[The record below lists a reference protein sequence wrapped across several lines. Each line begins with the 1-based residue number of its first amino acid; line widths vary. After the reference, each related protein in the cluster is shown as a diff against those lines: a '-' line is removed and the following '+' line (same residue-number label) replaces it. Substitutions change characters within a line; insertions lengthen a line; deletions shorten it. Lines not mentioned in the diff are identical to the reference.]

1 MRVLLADDQLVTLEG
16 VRIVLESSDD
26 ISVVGQAGTREE
38 LSSLVAR
45 TRPDVVLIDPQL
57 CGNDDFA
64 CIDVIRTQHR
74 EAKVVFFSM
83 KSNIHHVQAALEA
96 GAAAY
101 IIKTIHPLDLVGAL
115 RQTLQRT
122 VFHPR
127 LSKTL
132 QGENGSTDELTEALR
147 SPFRDPAEDAE
158 LKERL
163 AQALAELPERARSVI
178 VMHDVEGFTHA
189 EIGEL
194 LGIPGGTARSDLH
207 HARRKLRGLLKDL
220 NDG

>member
-26 ISVVGQAGTREE
+26 ISVVGQACTAEE
-38 LSSLVAR
+38 LSSMVAR

-57 CGNDDFA
+57 CGNDGFD
-64 CIDVIRTQHR
+64 CIGAIQAAHR
-74 EAKVVFFSM
+74 DAKVVFFSV

-101 IIKTIHPLDLVGAL
+101 FIKTIHPLDLVGAL

-127 LSKTL
+127 LS
-132 QGENGSTDELTEALR
+132 QSVGSDNGQMQELTARERVILTAVARGLSNKAISQELWVTEQTGKFHLTNVYR
-147 SPFRDPAEDAE
+147 KLGVPSRTAAVRYAHEHGLVGAER
-158 LKERL
+158 ER
-163 AQALAELPERARSVI
+163 ALA
-178 VMHDVEGFTHA
+178 
-189 EIGEL
+189 
-194 LGIPGGTARSDLH
+194 
-207 HARRKLRGLLKDL
+207 
-220 NDG
+220 

>member
-38 LSSLVAR
+38 LSSMVAR

-57 CGNDDFA
+57 CGDDDFA
-64 CIDVIRTQHR
+64 CIDVVRANHR

-96 GAAAY
+96 GASAY

-132 QGENGSTDELTEALR
+132 QGENGSTDELTAR
-147 SPFRDPAEDAE
+147 
-158 LKERL
+158 EREIL
-163 AQALAELPERARSVI
+163 TAVARGLSNK
-178 VMHDVEGFTHA
+178 A
-189 EIGEL
+189 IGEEFWVTEQTVKFHL
-194 LGIPGGTARSDLH
+194 SNVY
-207 HARRKLRGLLKDL
+207 RKLGVPSRTAAVRYAHEHGLV
-220 NDG
+220 GVERERVTA

>member
-26 ISVVGQAGTREE
+26 ISVVGQACTAEE
-38 LSSLVAR
+38 LSSMVAR

-57 CGNDDFA
+57 CGNDGFD
-64 CIDVIRTQHR
+64 CIGAIQAAHR
-74 EAKVVFFSM
+74 PAKVVFFSV

-101 IIKTIHPLDLVGAL
+101 ISKTIHPLDLVGAL

-127 LSKTL
+127 LS
-132 QGENGSTDELTEALR
+132 QSVGEDNGHMQELTAREREILTAVARGLSNKAISQELWVTEQTVKFHLTNVYR
-147 SPFRDPAEDAE
+147 KLGVPSRTAAVRYAHEHGLVGAER
-158 LKERL
+158 ER
-163 AQALAELPERARSVI
+163 ALA
-178 VMHDVEGFTHA
+178 
-189 EIGEL
+189 
-194 LGIPGGTARSDLH
+194 
-207 HARRKLRGLLKDL
+207 
-220 NDG
+220 

>member
-26 ISVVGQAGTREE
+26 ISVVGQAGTAEE
-38 LSSLVAR
+38 LSSMVAR

-57 CGNDDFA
+57 CGDDDFA
-64 CIDVIRTQHR
+64 CIDVIRANHR

-132 QGENGSTDELTEALR
+132 QGENGTTDELTAR
-147 SPFRDPAEDAE
+147 
-158 LKERL
+158 EREIL
-163 AQALAELPERARSVI
+163 TAVARGLSNK
-178 VMHDVEGFTHA
+178 A
-189 EIGEL
+189 IGEEFWVTEQTVKFHL
-194 LGIPGGTARSDLH
+194 SNVY
-207 HARRKLRGLLKDL
+207 RKLGVPSRTAAVRYAHEHGLVGVDHERVTA
-220 NDG
+220 

>member
-26 ISVVGQAGTREE
+26 ISVVGQVCTAEE
-38 LSSLVAR
+38 LPTMVAR

-57 CGNDDFA
+57 CGNDGFN
-64 CIDVIRTQHR
+64 CIAVIQAQHR
-74 EAKVVFFSM
+74 DAKVVFFSV
-83 KSNIHHVQAALEA
+83 KSNVHHVQAALEA

-127 LSKTL
+127 LSQTL
-132 QGENGSTDELTEALR
+132 NGDNGHVQELTAREREILTAVARGL
-147 SPFRDPAEDAE
+147 SNKAISQE
-158 LKERL
+158 LWVTEQTVKFHLTNVYRKLGVPSRTAAVRYAHEHGL
-163 AQALAELPERARSVI
+163 VGAQREHALA
-178 VMHDVEGFTHA
+178 
-189 EIGEL
+189 
-194 LGIPGGTARSDLH
+194 
-207 HARRKLRGLLKDL
+207 
-220 NDG
+220 

>member
-16 VRIVLESSDD
+16 VRIVLESSED
-26 ISVVGQAGTREE
+26 ISVVGQAGTSEE

-57 CGNDDFA
+57 CGDDDFA
-64 CIDVIRTQHR
+64 CIDVIRAHHR

-132 QGENGSTDELTEALR
+132 QGENGSTDELTAR
-147 SPFRDPAEDAE
+147 
-158 LKERL
+158 EREIL
-163 AQALAELPERARSVI
+163 TAVARGLSNK
-178 VMHDVEGFTHA
+178 A
-189 EIGEL
+189 IGEEFWVTEQTVKFHL
-194 LGIPGGTARSDLH
+194 SNVY
-207 HARRKLRGLLKDL
+207 RKLGVPSRTAAVRYAHEHGLV
-220 NDG
+220 GAQRERVTA

>member
-38 LSSLVAR
+38 LSSMVAR

-57 CGNDDFA
+57 CGDDDFA
-64 CIDVIRTQHR
+64 CIDVIRAHHR
-74 EAKVVFFSM
+74 EAKIVFFSM

-96 GAAAY
+96 GASAY

-132 QGENGSTDELTEALR
+132 QGENGSTDELTAR
-147 SPFRDPAEDAE
+147 
-158 LKERL
+158 EREIL
-163 AQALAELPERARSVI
+163 TAVARGLSNK
-178 VMHDVEGFTHA
+178 A
-189 EIGEL
+189 IGEEFWVTEQTVKFHL
-194 LGIPGGTARSDLH
+194 SNVY
-207 HARRKLRGLLKDL
+207 RKLGVPSRTAAVRYAHEHGLV
-220 NDG
+220 GVERERVTA

>member
-26 ISVVGQAGTREE
+26 ISVVGQACTAEE
-38 LSSLVAR
+38 LPSMVAS

-57 CGNDDFA
+57 CGNDGFD
-64 CIDVIRTQHR
+64 CIGTIQAAHR
-74 EAKVVFFSM
+74 EAKVVFFSV
-83 KSNIHHVQAALEA
+83 KSNVHHVQAALEA

-127 LSKTL
+127 LS
-132 QGENGSTDELTEALR
+132 QSVGGDNGQMQELTAREREILTAVARGL
-147 SPFRDPAEDAE
+147 SNKAISQE
-158 LKERL
+158 LWVTEQTVKFHLTNVYRKLGVPSRTAAVRYAHEHGLVGPEREH
-163 AQALAELPERARSVI
+163 ALA
-178 VMHDVEGFTHA
+178 
-189 EIGEL
+189 
-194 LGIPGGTARSDLH
+194 
-207 HARRKLRGLLKDL
+207 
-220 NDG
+220 

>member
-26 ISVVGQAGTREE
+26 ISVVGQAGTAEE

-57 CGNDDFA
+57 CGEDEFG
-64 CIDVIRTQHR
+64 CIGTIRAQHR

-83 KSNIHHVQAALEA
+83 KSNIHHVHAALEA

-132 QGENGSTDELTEALR
+132 NGNNNGGGEELTAR
-147 SPFRDPAEDAE
+147 
-158 LKERL
+158 EREIL
-163 AQALAELPERARSVI
+163 TAVARGLSNK
-178 VMHDVEGFTHA
+178 A
-189 EIGEL
+189 IGEEFWVTEQTVKFHL
-194 LGIPGGTARSDLH
+194 SNVY
-207 HARRKLRGLLKDL
+207 RKLGVPSRTAAVRYAHEHGLV
-220 NDG
+220 GMERERVTA

>member
-26 ISVVGQAGTREE
+26 ISVVGQACTPEE
-38 LSSLVAR
+38 VSSMVAR

-57 CGNDDFA
+57 WGEDGFDCVGA
-64 CIDVIRTQHR
+64 IHAQHR
-74 EAKVVFFSM
+74 EAKVVFFSVR
-83 KSNIHHVQAALEA
+83 SNVHHVQAALEA

-127 LSKTL
+127 LSHTL
-132 QGENGSTDELTEALR
+132 SGENGQTQELTAREREILTAVARGL
-147 SPFRDPAEDAE
+147 SNKAISQE
-158 LKERL
+158 LWVTEQTVKFHL
-163 AQALAELPERARSVI
+163 TNVY
-178 VMHDVEGFTHA
+178 
-189 EIGEL
+189 
-194 LGIPGGTARSDLH
+194 
-207 HARRKLRGLLKDL
+207 RKLGVPSRTAAVRYAHEHGLV
-220 NDG
+220 GVERERVTA

>member
-1 MRVLLADDQLVTLEG
+1 M
-16 VRIVLESSDD
+16 
-26 ISVVGQAGTREE
+26 
-38 LSSLVAR
+38 VAR

-57 CGNDDFA
+57 CGDDDFA
-64 CIDVIRTQHR
+64 CIDVIRANHR

-132 QGENGSTDELTEALR
+132 QGENGSTDELTAR
-147 SPFRDPAEDAE
+147 
-158 LKERL
+158 EREIL
-163 AQALAELPERARSVI
+163 TAVARGLSNK
-178 VMHDVEGFTHA
+178 A
-189 EIGEL
+189 IGEEFWVTEQTVKFHL
-194 LGIPGGTARSDLH
+194 SNVY
-207 HARRKLRGLLKDL
+207 RKLGVPSRTAAVRYAHEHGLV
-220 NDG
+220 GVERERVTA

>member
-26 ISVVGQAGTREE
+26 ISVVGQAGTTEE
-38 LSSLVAR
+38 LSSMVAR

-57 CGNDDFA
+57 CGDDDFA
-64 CIDVIRTQHR
+64 CIDLIRAHHR

-132 QGENGSTDELTEALR
+132 QGENGSTDELTAR
-147 SPFRDPAEDAE
+147 
-158 LKERL
+158 EREIL
-163 AQALAELPERARSVI
+163 TAVARGLSNK
-178 VMHDVEGFTHA
+178 A
-189 EIGEL
+189 IGEEFWVTEQTVKFHL
-194 LGIPGGTARSDLH
+194 SNVY
-207 HARRKLRGLLKDL
+207 RKLGVPSRTAAVRYAHEHGLV
-220 NDG
+220 GVERERVTA

>member
-57 CGNDDFA
+57 CGDDDFA
-64 CIDVIRTQHR
+64 CIDVIRANHR

-132 QGENGSTDELTEALR
+132 QGENGSTDELTAR
-147 SPFRDPAEDAE
+147 
-158 LKERL
+158 EREIL
-163 AQALAELPERARSVI
+163 TAVARGLSNK
-178 VMHDVEGFTHA
+178 A
-189 EIGEL
+189 IGEEFWVTEQTVKFHL
-194 LGIPGGTARSDLH
+194 SNVY
-207 HARRKLRGLLKDL
+207 RKLGVPSRTAAVRYAHEHGLV
-220 NDG
+220 GMERERVTA

>member
-16 VRIVLESSDD
+16 VRIVLESSED
-26 ISVVGQAGTREE
+26 ISVVGQAGTQEE

-45 TRPDVVLIDPQL
+45 TRPDLVLIDPQL
-57 CGNDDFA
+57 CGDDDFA
-64 CIDVIRTQHR
+64 CIDVIRAHHR

-96 GAAAY
+96 
-101 IIKTIHPLDLVGAL
+101 DLVGAL

-132 QGENGSTDELTEALR
+132 QGENGSTDELTAR
-147 SPFRDPAEDAE
+147 
-158 LKERL
+158 EREIL
-163 AQALAELPERARSVI
+163 TAVARGLSNK
-178 VMHDVEGFTHA
+178 A
-189 EIGEL
+189 IGEEFWVTEQTVKFHL
-194 LGIPGGTARSDLH
+194 SNVY
-207 HARRKLRGLLKDL
+207 RKLGVPSRTAAVRYAHEHGLV
-220 NDG
+220 GAQRERVTA

>member
-38 LSSLVAR
+38 LSSMVAR

-57 CGNDDFA
+57 CGDDDFA
-64 CIDVIRTQHR
+64 CIDVIRANHR
-74 EAKVVFFSM
+74 EAKVVLFSM

-132 QGENGSTDELTEALR
+132 QGENGSTDELTAR
-147 SPFRDPAEDAE
+147 
-158 LKERL
+158 EREIL
-163 AQALAELPERARSVI
+163 TAVARGLSNK
-178 VMHDVEGFTHA
+178 A
-189 EIGEL
+189 IGEEFWVTEQTVKFHL
-194 LGIPGGTARSDLH
+194 SNVY
-207 HARRKLRGLLKDL
+207 RKLGVPSRTAAVRYAHEHGLV
-220 NDG
+220 GVERERVTA

>member
-26 ISVVGQAGTREE
+26 ISVVGQACTAEE
-38 LSSLVAR
+38 LSSMVAR

-57 CGNDDFA
+57 CGNDGFD
-64 CIDVIRTQHR
+64 CIGAIQAAHR
-74 EAKVVFFSM
+74 PAKVVFFSV

-127 LSKTL
+127 LS
-132 QGENGSTDELTEALR
+132 QSVGQDNGHMQELTAREREILTAVARGL
-147 SPFRDPAEDAE
+147 SNKAISQE
-158 LKERL
+158 LWVTEQTVKFHLTNVYRKLGVPSRTAAVRYAHEHGLAGSERER
-163 AQALAELPERARSVI
+163 ALA
-178 VMHDVEGFTHA
+178 
-189 EIGEL
+189 
-194 LGIPGGTARSDLH
+194 
-207 HARRKLRGLLKDL
+207 
-220 NDG
+220 

>member
-26 ISVVGQAGTREE
+26 ISVVGQAGTPEE
-38 LSSLVAR
+38 LSSMVAR

-57 CGNDDFA
+57 CGDDDFG

-132 QGENGSTDELTEALR
+132 QGENGSTDELTAR
-147 SPFRDPAEDAE
+147 
-158 LKERL
+158 EREIL
-163 AQALAELPERARSVI
+163 TAVARGLSNK
-178 VMHDVEGFTHA
+178 A
-189 EIGEL
+189 IGEEFWVTEQTVKFHL
-194 LGIPGGTARSDLH
+194 SNVY
-207 HARRKLRGLLKDL
+207 RKLGVPSRTAAVRYAHEHGLV
-220 NDG
+220 GAQRERVTA